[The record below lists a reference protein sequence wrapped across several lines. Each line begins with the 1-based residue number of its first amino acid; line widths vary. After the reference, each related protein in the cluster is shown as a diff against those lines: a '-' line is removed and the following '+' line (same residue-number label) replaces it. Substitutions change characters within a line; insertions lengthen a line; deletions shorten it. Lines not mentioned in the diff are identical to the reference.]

1 MWLDN
6 IYEAQERD
14 ACRRFVVELWARLKV
29 QDDEI
34 ARRLS
39 ISVPELR
46 EKYASELQSGP
57 KKWTARAIEEL
68 SAKARAGD
76 AEAGLRCLVAT
87 LYEHEPIAKM
97 LSPSSGVTVH

>member
-1 MWLDN
+1 MWLDG
-6 IYEAQERD
+6 IWEAEERD
-14 ACRRFVVELWARLKV
+14 ACRRFVVEFWARCRV

-39 ISVPELR
+39 ISVAALR

-68 SAKARAGD
+68 SAKARGGD
-76 AEAGLRCLVAT
+76 VEAGLRCLVAT
-87 LYEHEPIAKM
+87 LYEHEPIARM
-97 LSPSSGVTVH
+97 LAPSIGVTVH